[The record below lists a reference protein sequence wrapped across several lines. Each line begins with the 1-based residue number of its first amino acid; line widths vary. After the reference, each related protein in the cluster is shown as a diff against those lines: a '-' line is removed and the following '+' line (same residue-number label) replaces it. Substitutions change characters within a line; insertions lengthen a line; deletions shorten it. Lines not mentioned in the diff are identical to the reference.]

1 MSKCLVLKSVNADR
15 TSYGGFQYPESGH
28 VECPDWSPEQT
39 CINGL
44 HGWLWGIGDYA
55 LKNMNHGSKWIVIEV
70 DKEDII
76 ELNGKV
82 KCPRGKVVFCGTWVE
97 AYLIVRENTPIDIAA
112 AIEYSGHA
120 AATGYSGHAAATGYS
135 GHAAATGNQGH
146 ACCLGL
152 NGTAMAG
159 ENGSIILTYL
169 DNNRRRHVVG
179 YVGDGIEPNTV
190 YTVRDGKLVKA

>member
-15 TSYGGFQYPESGH
+15 TSYSGFQYPESGH

-82 KCPRGKVVFCGTWVE
+82 KFPRGKVVFCGTWVE

-112 AIEYSGHA
+112 AIE
-120 AATGYSGHAAATGYS
+120 YS